1 MVGFS
6 HLERGV
12 RCRAAE
18 GSSVGEHPGAAVIS
32 VGKVVFQS
40 RLKFYYVQRKIS
52 VSQCGVIF
60 VERKLQIFCIW
71 GGWRLLVSLYYRCY
85 EGIVSIVSILMKV
98 L

>member
-32 VGKVVFQS
+32 VGKVVFQ
-40 RLKFYYVQRKIS
+40 FYHVQKKIFSLGNSHQILDFESCISIQINVSKSEVLEQRKHFLS
-52 VSQCGVIF
+52 GKQASK
-60 VERKLQIFCIW
+60 KL
-71 GGWRLLVSLYYRCY
+71 L
-85 EGIVSIVSILMKV
+85 
-98 L
+98 

>member
-1 MVGFS
+1 MVLYPSTDGLYQYRNMVGFS

-40 RLKFYYVQRKIS
+40 KFKFYHVQRKILS
-52 VSQCGVIF
+52 LGNN
-60 VERKLQIFCIW
+60 LQISEFESRI
-71 GGWRLLVSLYYRCY
+71 
-85 EGIVSIVSILMKV
+85 SIQKNVLKSKV